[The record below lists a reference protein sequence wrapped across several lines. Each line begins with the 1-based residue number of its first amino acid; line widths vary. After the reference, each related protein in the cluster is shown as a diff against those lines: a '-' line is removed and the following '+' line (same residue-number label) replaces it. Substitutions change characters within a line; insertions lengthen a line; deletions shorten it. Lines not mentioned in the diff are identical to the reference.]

1 MHFCRSDAE
10 RAMKYMLGENVD
22 GFEMKMG
29 WGKGVPIPLHPIYVP
44 PALLKVTRPPEP
56 NGLPFTCQAPEANQE
71 GKHPKNGF
79 SNWVQ
84 MSIRIFRGKRFFLS
98 SKFIFV
104 ALIGIDRYVWH

>member
-1 MHFCRSDAE
+1 MHFFRSDAE

-71 GKHPKNGF
+71 GKHPKMGF
-79 SNWVQ
+79 
-84 MSIRIFRGKRFFLS
+84 RIGFKCRLSESLEEKDFFS
-98 SKFIFV
+98 QVNSFS
-104 ALIGIDRYVWH
+104 WH

>member
-1 MHFCRSDAE
+1 MHFFRSDAE

-56 NGLPFTCQAPEANQE
+56 NGLPFTCQATDANQE
-71 GKHPKNGF
+71 GKQKKWSF
-79 SNWVQ
+79 QLISYV
-84 MSIRIFRGKRFFLS
+84 SIALISRWKIIFLS
-98 SKFIFV
+98 STIFICV
-104 ALIGIDRYVWH
+104 VGTYACN